1 MFKLLE
7 LTSKLYL
14 AIRAEKW
21 DKAKKITDEIKII
34 LSTYDSAC

>member
-21 DKAKKITDEIKII
+21 EKAKKIVDDIKAI
-34 LSTYDSAC
+34 LSTYDNAC